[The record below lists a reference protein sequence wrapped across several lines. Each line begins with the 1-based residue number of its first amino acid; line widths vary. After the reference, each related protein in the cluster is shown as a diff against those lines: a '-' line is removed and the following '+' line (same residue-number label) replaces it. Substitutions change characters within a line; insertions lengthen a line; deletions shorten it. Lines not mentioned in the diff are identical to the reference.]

1 MIPMNLSNWNCA
13 MKKLSLIA
21 AAACVFFAEQAV
33 AQTILPNPTAAEASA
48 PRPPRARGIAT
59 DLAIEAAE
67 AAIARCRDDGYK
79 VTALVVD
86 SDAVPIAM
94 ISGDGA
100 AAITQ
105 RIAMGKAMISVKTK
119 MSSGEAAAKA
129 KADSGFNSML
139 SGDPSLGVP
148 RPGGILI
155 RIGNE
160 IVGAL
165 AVSGTPSGD
174 KDEVCARTGLAK
186 IESRLK

>member
-1 MIPMNLSNWNCA
+1 
-13 MKKLSLIA
+13 MKKLILILGA
-21 AAACVFFAEQAV
+21 AGLFLSAQAI

-59 DLAIEAAE
+59 DLAIEAAQI
-67 AAIARCRDDGYK
+67 AIARCRDDGFK

-86 SDAVPIAM
+86 SDAVPIAL

-105 RIAMGKAMISVKTK
+105 RIAMGKAMVSVRTK

-129 KADSGFNSML
+129 KADSAFNSML
-139 SGDPSLGVP
+139 SNDPSLGVA

-155 RIGNE
+155 RAGDE

-174 KDEVCARTGLAK
+174 KDEACARAGLAK

>member
-1 MIPMNLSNWNCA
+1 
-13 MKKLSLIA
+13 MKKLSIMVSAGCLLCA
-21 AAACVFFAEQAV
+21 GQALG
-33 AQTILPNPTAAEASA
+33 QTILPNPTAAEASA
-48 PRPPRARGIAT
+48 PRPPRAQGIAT
-59 DLAIEAAE
+59 DLAVEAAQ
-67 AAIARCRDDGYK
+67 AAIARCRDDGFK

-86 SDAVPIAM
+86 SAAVPIAM

-129 KADSGFNSML
+129 KTDSAFNAML
-139 SGDPSLGVP
+139 SGDPSLGVA
-148 RPGGILI
+148 RPGSILI
-155 RIGNE
+155 RAADD

-174 KDEVCARTGLAK
+174 KDEVCARVGLAK